1 MACLLSPIPPEAEQ
15 SLPPARTRLG
25 KVARWLL
32 VRYPVWPIVAHLA
45 DKKVPR
51 SRHSVWYTMGGI
63 VLFFFMVQVV
73 TGILLMVYYDP
84 GQPWS
89 SVQRIVMEVPYGA
102 LIRSI
107 HHWAAN
113 LMILA
118 IFLHLF
124 STFFLKAYRPPR
136 ELTWVTGLALAGLTM
151 AFGFS
156 GYLLPWD
163 ELSFFA
169 TRVGV
174 SEVEKAPLVGRFLA
188 DLIRGGPDVTVATIG
203 RFYALHVVVLPLAV
217 IGLIAVHLT
226 FVQVQG
232 VSEPDSFRALPEPQ
246 RRYHRFFGEFLVGE
260 IPVWL
265 ALGVLLVALAA
276 VAPRSLD
283 PEANPAAAAP
293 EGIKPEWYFLSQYQ
307 VLRLFPGSLEVVGLV
322 LLALIP
328 VAMLLVPFW
337 DRSVPAD
344 ARGRLVTRLGIAAL
358 AGLVAMTLWGWVS

>member
-1 MACLLSPIPPEAEQ
+1 MASDLASIPPEAQ
-15 SLPPARTRLG
+15 AHLPPAGTRTGRA
-25 KVARWLL
+25 ARWLL
-32 VRYPVWPIVAHLA
+32 ARYPVWPIVAHLA

-51 SRHSVWYTMGGI
+51 HRHSAWYAMGGI
-63 VLFFFMVQVV
+63 VLFFFAVQVV
-73 TGILLMVYYDP
+73 TGVLLMVYYNP
-84 GQPWS
+84 GQPWQ
-89 SVQRIVMEVPYGA
+89 SVQHIVMEVPYGA
-102 LIRSI
+102 LVRSV

-124 STFFLKAYRPPR
+124 STFFLKAYRSPR
-136 ELTWVTGLALAGLTM
+136 EMTWVTGLALAGLAM

-169 TRVGV
+169 TRVGI
-174 SEVEKAPLVGRFLA
+174 SEIEKAPLVGGFLA

-203 RFYALHVVVLPLAV
+203 RFYPLHVVVLPLV
-217 IGLIAVHLT
+217 VLGLIAAHLT

-232 VSEPDSFRALPEPQ
+232 VSEPDSFRALPPEK
-246 RRYHRFFGEFLVGE
+246 RRYHRFFGEFLVAE
-260 IPVWL
+260 VPVWL

-276 VAPRSLD
+276 VAPRALD

-307 VLRLFPGSLEVVGLV
+307 ALKLFPGSLEVVGQAV
-322 LLALIP
+322 LGLIP
-328 VAMLLVPFW
+328 LAMFAVPFW

-344 ARGRLVTRLGIAAL
+344 ARGRLATRLGVAAV
-358 AGLVAMTLWGWVS
+358 AGLVAMTAWGWLS